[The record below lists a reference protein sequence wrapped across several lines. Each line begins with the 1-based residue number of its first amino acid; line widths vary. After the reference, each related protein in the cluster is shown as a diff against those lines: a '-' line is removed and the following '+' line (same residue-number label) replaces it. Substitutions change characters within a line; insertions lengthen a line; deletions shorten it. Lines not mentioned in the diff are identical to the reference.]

1 MYQIFVRTAVL
12 VGLAGVIAGPL
23 GAAENFVPMGLGYSP
38 ERQKLPALNSPLDEL
53 NGQADVY
60 ESEINRIQRER
71 AIQATELSRHLD
83 LNLDTDPVL
92 TPEY

>member
-1 MYQIFVRTAVL
+1 MYKVIVRTAVL
-12 VGLAGVIAGPL
+12 AGLIGLGAGTL
-23 GAAENFVPMGLGYSP
+23 GAAENFVPTGLGYSP
-38 ERQKLPALNSPLDEL
+38 ERQHLPPLNSPLDEL
-53 NGQADVY
+53 NAQADVY

-71 AIQATELSRHLD
+71 AIQATELSRHQD

>member
-1 MYQIFVRTAVL
+1 MYQIVVRTAVL
-12 VGLAGVIAGPL
+12 AGLAGLLAGPL

-38 ERQKLPALNSPLDEL
+38 ERQELPPLNSPLDEL
-53 NGQADVY
+53 NAQADVY

-71 AIQATELSRHLD
+71 AIQATEFSRIQD
-83 LNLDTDPVL
+83 LNLETDPVL

>member
-1 MYQIFVRTAVL
+1 MRKLGGAIVAWAL
-12 VGLAGVIAGPL
+12 LAAGAAQ
-23 GAAENFVPMGLGYSP
+23 AAENFIPMGLGYTP
-38 ERQKLPALNSPLDEL
+38 ERERLPPLNSPLDEL
-53 NGQADVY
+53 NAQTDIY

-83 LNLDTDPVL
+83 LNLDTDTVL